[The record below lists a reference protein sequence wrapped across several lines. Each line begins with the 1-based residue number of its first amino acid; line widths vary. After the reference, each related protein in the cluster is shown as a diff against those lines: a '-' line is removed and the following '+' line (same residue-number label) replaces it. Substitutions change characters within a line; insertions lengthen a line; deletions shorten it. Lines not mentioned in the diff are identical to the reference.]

1 MHLRDERA
9 ALREDAATLLY
20 ELGGTADEVGVSLG
34 ALGVRMRPS
43 EGSDSPAARYLQ
55 AVVGADTRV
64 KQVTVTKGWLKIQ
77 THRKGWARIRLRLPY
92 PVRQFVTSLDE
103 ARLGEATEIRALGE
117 EGWPSDSPRFR
128 PPPW

>member
-1 MHLRDERA
+1 MHLRAERA
-9 ALREDAATLLY
+9 ALRENAATLLY
-20 ELGGTADEVGVSLG
+20 ELGGTAHEVGMSLG
-34 ALGVRMRPS
+34 ALGVHMRPS
-43 EGSDSPAARYLQ
+43 NGSDSPAARYLH

-64 KQVTVTKGWLKIQ
+64 KQVTVTTRWLKIQ
-77 THRKGWARIRLRLPY
+77 THRKGATIRLRLPR
-92 PVRQFVTSLDE
+92 PVRQFVASLDG